1 MSKRLIGRVV
11 ELAQEALDKGSF
23 PNGALI
29 AKGEEVVCES
39 ISMSEQIFD
48 PTAHAEMSVIREA
61 CSKLETK
68 KLEGYTLYTSLEPCL
83 MCFHASYWAGI
94 RKIVY
99 GAGRNKVSKFSFEGS
114 WSSVD
119 EAYKHTHEPVEIVY
133 DRSNVAR
140 MVELH
145 KRFEASLEQ

>member
-1 MSKRLIGRVV
+1 MSNELVSRVV
-11 ELAQEALDKGSF
+11 ELAEEALNNGSF

-29 AKGEEVVCES
+29 AKGDEVVCES
-39 ISMSEQIFD
+39 ISMSEQVFD

-61 CSKLETK
+61 CRKLETN

-99 GAGRNKVSKFSFEGS
+99 GCGRDKVSKFSFEGS
-114 WSSVD
+114 LSSVD
-119 EAYKHTHEPVEIVY
+119 EAYKYTHELVEIVY
-133 DRSNVAR
+133 DGSSVEKV
-140 MVELH
+140 VELH
-145 KRFEASLEQ
+145 KKFEATS